1 MLVQFSIVPLGKGES
16 VSEHIAKIVNL
27 VDQSGLPYRL
37 NPMGTV
43 VEGEWD
49 AVMALIRTC
58 HQEILKT
65 IPRLITTITID
76 DRPGKP
82 DRITGKIR
90 SVEKRLG
97 REVRK

>member
-1 MLVQFSIVPLGKGES
+1 MLVQFSVVPIGTGES
-16 VSEHIAKIVNL
+16 ISEHVAEVIRM
-27 VDQSGLPYRL
+27 VDESGLPYRTS
-37 NPMGTV
+37 PMGTV

-49 AVMALIRTC
+49 DVMALIGRC
-58 HQEILKT
+58 HRKVLDYSSRVLTSIS
-65 IPRLITTITID
+65 ID

-82 DRITGKIR
+82 DRITGKIQ

>member
-16 VSEHIAKIVNL
+16 VSEHVAGVLKIV
-27 VDQSGLPYRL
+27 DESGLPYRL
-37 NPMGTV
+37 TPMGTV

-58 HQEILKT
+58 HLEVLKT

-82 DRITGKIR
+82 DRITEKIR
-90 SVEKRLG
+90 SVETRLG
-97 REVRK
+97 RQLRK